1 MAKNKPT
8 SIDDDF
14 EDMENDAFDE
24 YEELG
29 FKKTSPKQS
38 LNARRRHEQLKEE
51 KRLERLLNS
60 DFDYFED
67 DDINFIDDF
76 KNLSDYDD
84 LYE

>member
-1 MAKNKPT
+1 MANKKST
-8 SIDDDF
+8 NTDDDF
-14 EDMENDAFDE
+14 EDVENDSLDE
-24 YEELG
+24 YEELD
-29 FKKTSPKQS
+29 FKKISPKHS

-67 DDINFIDDF
+67 DDINYIDDF
-76 KNLSDYDD
+76 KNLSDYDG

>member
-51 KRLERLLNS
+51 RRLERLLNS

-67 DDINFIDDF
+67 DDF
-76 KNLSDYDD
+76 KNLSDYND
-84 LYE
+84 LYG